1 MCVMLFFDFIF
12 DLIPN
17 ILFGLFLFHS
27 HNKKYRT
34 IFYYSYLFFYYSNMM
49 I

>member
-34 IFYYSYLFFYYSNMM
+34 IFYYSYSNMM